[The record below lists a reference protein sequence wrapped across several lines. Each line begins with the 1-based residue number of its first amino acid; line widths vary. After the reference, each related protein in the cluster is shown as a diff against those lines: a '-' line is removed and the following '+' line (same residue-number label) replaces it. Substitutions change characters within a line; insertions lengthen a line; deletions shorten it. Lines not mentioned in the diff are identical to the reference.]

1 MWLFR
6 LVLGSLLTGI
16 FCFSW
21 HCRFIV
27 VYVVVMDQDSFQLRN
42 IQGMRGPLPLPQRTF
57 APINT
62 LEGPPLSTSLGR
74 QGGGGGGEGG
84 QQEGGELLGSARHQA
99 GQQEWQVGGGGH
111 LLKIYQLV
119 RMKPMHIRTSLLPNK
134 QYLQNCVNGNA
145 LNV

>member
-21 HCRFIV
+21 HCRFTV
-27 VYVVVMDQDSFQLRN
+27 VDVVLVDQDSFQLRN

-57 APINT
+57 TPINT
-62 LEGPPLSTSLGR
+62 LAVPPLSTSLGR
-74 QGGGGGGEGG
+74 QGGGGGGGGG
-84 QQEGGELLGSARHQA
+84 QQEEGLELLGSARHQA
-99 GQQEWQVGGGGH
+99 GQQEWQDGGGH

-134 QYLQNCVNGNA
+134 QYLQNFVYMGT
-145 LNV
+145 L

>member
-21 HCRFIV
+21 HCRFTV
-27 VYVVVMDQDSFQLRN
+27 VDVVLVDQDSFQLRN
-42 IQGMRGPLPLPQRTF
+42 IQGMRGPLPLPQRTST
-57 APINT
+57 PINT
-62 LEGPPLSTSLGR
+62 LAVPPLSTSLGR
-74 QGGGGGGEGG
+74 QGGGGGGGGG
-84 QQEGGELLGSARHQA
+84 QQEEGGELLGSARHQA
-99 GQQEWQVGGGGH
+99 GQQEWQDGGAH

>member
-57 APINT
+57 TPINT
-62 LEGPPLSTSLGR
+62 LAGPPLSTSLGR
-74 QGGGGGGEGG
+74 QGGGGGRGGG
-84 QQEGGELLGSARHQA
+84 QQEEGGELLGSARHQA
-99 GQQEWQVGGGGH
+99 GQQEWQDGGAH
-111 LLKIYQLV
+111 LLEIYQLV
-119 RMKPMHIRTSLLPNK
+119 RMKQCISELAFCPTSSTYKIVLMGTL
-134 QYLQNCVNGNA
+134 
-145 LNV
+145 